1 MGNNREGEAAVVE
14 SKRGTS
20 EVFETKTVAHQETKR
35 TRGVAMALCRRMSAS
50 MPLFEPLFQPAA
62 MHQLL
67 FQQPTGLS
75 SGRPTAAMQ
84 VVEHE
89 HEYRVEIDAPGL
101 APSDIKVAID
111 DGILSVEG
119 KRDETHEKKDDSGA
133 AVYSERRSAAFVRR
147 MALPRDH
154 DPKEI
159 AARAQ
164 NGVVSIVVKKKEEND
179 PTASRRVIPV
189 EGDNASSSPSEGQK
203 EPTPADHHHQA

>member
-1 MGNNREGEAAVVE
+1 MKREGSRKLELE
-14 SKRGTS
+14 SREFGSRLTSTIKRKQ
-20 EVFETKTVAHQETKR
+20 EQKTR
-35 TRGVAMALCRRMSAS
+35 TLEAMALCRRMSMNLS
-50 MPLFEPLFQPAA
+50 PLFQPLAA
-62 MHQLL
+62 HSPILSHS
-67 FQQPTGLS
+67 PTMLKGYA
-75 SGRPTAAMQ
+75 RPSATMQ

-101 APSDIKVAID
+101 TPSAIKVTID

-133 AVYSERRSAAFVRR
+133 VVYSERRSAAFVRR
-147 MALPRDH
+147 MALPRDY

-189 EGDNASSSPSEGQK
+189 EGDNASGSPSEGQK
-203 EPTPADHHHQA
+203 EPAPADHHHQA

>member
-1 MGNNREGEAAVVE
+1 
-14 SKRGTS
+14 
-20 EVFETKTVAHQETKR
+20 
-35 TRGVAMALCRRMSAS
+35 MALCRRMSAS

-119 KRDETHEKKDDSGA
+119 KRNETHEKKDESGA
-133 AVYSERRSAAFVRR
+133 VVYSERRSSAFARR
-147 MALPRDH
+147 IALPENH

-164 NGVVSIVVKKKEEND
+164 DGVVSIVIKKKPEDEQI
-179 PTASRRVIPV
+179 SKRREIPV
-189 EGDNASSSPSEGQK
+189 EGQALSSPSGAQQEGEQAV
-203 EPTPADHHHQA
+203 PVDHE

>member
-1 MGNNREGEAAVVE
+1 
-14 SKRGTS
+14 
-20 EVFETKTVAHQETKR
+20 
-35 TRGVAMALCRRMSAS
+35 MALCRRMSAS

-119 KRDETHEKKDDSGA
+119 KRNETHEKKDESGA
-133 AVYSERRSAAFVRR
+133 VVYSERRSSAFARR
-147 MALPRDH
+147 IELPENH
-154 DPKEI
+154 DPNQI

-164 NGVVSIVVKKKEEND
+164 DGVVSIVIKKKPEDEQI
-179 PTASRRVIPV
+179 SKRREIPV
-189 EGDNASSSPSEGQK
+189 EGQALSSPSGAQQEGEQAA
-203 EPTPADHHHQA
+203 PVDHE

>member
-1 MGNNREGEAAVVE
+1 MGNNREGEAAVVI
-14 SKRGTS
+14 KRGTS

-111 DGILSVEG
+111 DGILSSRG
-119 KRDETHEKKDDSGA
+119 SGM
-133 AVYSERRSAAFVRR
+133 RRTRR
-147 MALPRDH
+147 RT
-154 DPKEI
+154 K
-159 AARAQ
+159 AARWCTPRGGA
-164 NGVVSIVVKKKEEND
+164 
-179 PTASRRVIPV
+179 PLSR
-189 EGDNASSSPSEGQK
+189 GG
-203 EPTPADHHHQA
+203 

>member
-1 MGNNREGEAAVVE
+1 MGNVKREGSRKLE
-14 SKRGTS
+14 SQSREFESRLTPTIKRKQ
-20 EVFETKTVAHQETKR
+20 EQKTR
-35 TRGVAMALCRRMSAS
+35 TLEEMALCRRMSMNLS
-50 MPLFEPLFQPAA
+50 PLFQPLAA
-62 MHQLL
+62 HSPILSHS
-67 FQQPTGLS
+67 PTMLKGYA
-75 SGRPTAAMQ
+75 RPSAAMQ
-84 VVEHE
+84 VVE

-101 APSDIKVAID
+101 TPSDIKVTID

-133 AVYSERRSAAFVRR
+133 LVYSERRSAAFVRR

>member
-1 MGNNREGEAAVVE
+1 MG
-14 SKRGTS
+14 
-20 EVFETKTVAHQETKR
+20 
-35 TRGVAMALCRRMSAS
+35 ALCRRMSAS

-119 KRDETHEKKDDSGA
+119 KRNETHEKKDESGA
-133 AVYSERRSAAFVRR
+133 VVYSERRSSAFARR
-147 MALPRDH
+147 IELPENH
-154 DPKEI
+154 DPNQI

-164 NGVVSIVVKKKEEND
+164 DGSYRLSSRRNRKMSRYPNVVKF
-179 PTASRRVIPV
+179 PSRGKPELAERCAA
-189 EGDNASSSPSEGQK
+189 GGRAGSTGGS
-203 EPTPADHHHQA
+203 

>member
-89 HEYRVEIDAPGL
+89 HRMVSYRLSSRRNRKMSRYPNVVKF
-101 APSDIKVAID
+101 PSR
-111 DGILSVEG
+111 G
-119 KRDETHEKKDDSGA
+119 KR
-133 AVYSERRSAAFVRR
+133 
-147 MALPRDH
+147 
-154 DPKEI
+154 
-159 AARAQ
+159 
-164 NGVVSIVVKKKEEND
+164 
-179 PTASRRVIPV
+179 
-189 EGDNASSSPSEGQK
+189 
-203 EPTPADHHHQA
+203 

>member
-1 MGNNREGEAAVVE
+1 MG
-14 SKRGTS
+14 
-20 EVFETKTVAHQETKR
+20 
-35 TRGVAMALCRRMSAS
+35 
-50 MPLFEPLFQPAA
+50 PLFEPLFQPAA

-101 APSDIKVAID
+101 APRDIKVAID
-111 DGILSVEG
+111 DGILS
-119 KRDETHEKKDDSGA
+119 GA
-133 AVYSERRSAAFVRR
+133 VVYSERRSSAFARR
-147 MALPRDH
+147 IALPENH

-164 NGVVSIVVKKKEEND
+164 DGVVSIVIKKKPEDEQI
-179 PTASRRVIPV
+179 SKRREIPV
-189 EGDNASSSPSEGQK
+189 EGQALSSPSGAQQEGEQAV
-203 EPTPADHHHQA
+203 PVDHE